1 MRKLLSLPRSL
12 DAGILRV
19 VLLYFLLAGAW
30 IFVSDSIL
38 SHFYADYPPPGL
50 QTIKG
55 LLFVVI
61 TTLVLYRLVYGY
73 RHSLEEQVHVYQGLF
88 GGNLNPMLLVDPE
101 TLAIVEANASA
112 RDFYGRNDM
121 AGSKLLDLTVPKNG
135 QPQSEL
141 ALSQAKSA
149 QRIISRHMARDGA
162 QRDVEIIASP
172 IRLCRKDLLHV
183 IVTDLTAYL
192 EKEVRY
198 RKLHTFLWSFLD
210 NIPCP
215 LYITD
220 LDGRLSLV
228 NPDWESLM
236 GRRYADVV
244 GRHVSE
250 FFGEEKARSFLDHMG
265 QVAESGK
272 PLRIEDKLYLDGVLR
287 CFDTILFPVLNE
299 SGLVEG
305 VGGFSLD
312 ITERKKAEQE
322 LVQARQKAE
331 VADRAKSQFLANMS
345 HELRT
350 PLNGIVGMIELLL
363 TSRSEPE
370 ERKFLELARAS
381 AHDLLGLV
389 NDLLELS
396 TLERKRFEPISRPFG
411 LAEAVDSVARFFSV
425 RARLKG
431 LDFSASVDPALS
443 GQFLGDELRLKQV
456 LINLLDNA
464 VKFTESGSVKL
475 EVRQAADAALDEQG
489 NAALPVTFLVSDT
502 GIGIPANKLANVFE
516 GFTLGEDYLTKR
528 YGGAGLGLAIA
539 KHIVNK
545 LGGQIEAKSSVG
557 RGSQFHFTLCLPRA
571 AKSAA
576 PSSAR
581 PGGLAMP
588 ERTTVLHAE
597 DEATNRLMVRHLLER
612 EGLRVLEACDGQ
624 EALDLL
630 ASEHVDLVLM
640 DIQMPLMDGL
650 EALSRIRSGQAGN
663 APRDL
668 PVVAVTAYALEGDRN
683 NIMDAGMTGF
693 LPKPFGREEL
703 LRTVREALKGRAL
716 GQS

>member
-1 MRKLLSLPRSL
+1 MRKLLSLSMSL

-38 SHFYADYPPPGL
+38 FHLYADHPPQGL

-61 TTLVLYRLVYGY
+61 TALVLYRLVCGY
-73 RHSLEEQVHVYQGLF
+73 RHSIEEQVHVYQGLF
-88 GGNLNPMLLVDPE
+88 GSNLNPMLLVDPG

-112 RDFYGRNDM
+112 RNFYGRNDI
-121 AGSKLLDLTVPKNG
+121 AGSKLLDLTIPKNG
-135 QPQSEL
+135 QPPSEL
-141 ALSQAKSA
+141 ALSHAKSA
-149 QRIISRHMARDGA
+149 QRIISRHMAREGA

-172 IRLCRKDLLHV
+172 IRLCRNNLLHV

-198 RKLHTFLWSFLD
+198 RKLHTLLWSFLD

-215 LYITD
+215 LNITD
-220 LDGRLSLV
+220 LDGRISLV

-236 GRRYADVV
+236 GRRYVDVV
-244 GRHVSE
+244 GRHMSE
-250 FFGEEKARSFLDHMG
+250 VFGEEKARFFLEHMRK
-265 QVAESGK
+265 VAESGK
-272 PLRIEDKLYLDGVLR
+272 PVRLEDRLYLNGVLR

-312 ITERKKAEQE
+312 ITERMKAEQE

-363 TSRSEPE
+363 ISRSEPE

-464 VKFTESGSVKL
+464 VKFTESGSVRL
-475 EVRQAADAALDEQG
+475 EVRLAEKDRQDG
-489 NAALPVTFLVSDT
+489 AALPVTFLVSDT
-502 GIGIPANKLANVFE
+502 GIGIPNDKLAEVFE
-516 GFTLGEDYLTKR
+516 GFNLGENYLTKR

-539 KHIVNK
+539 KHIVSK
-545 LGGQIEAKSSVG
+545 LGGRIEAESSVS
-557 RGSQFHFTLCLPRA
+557 RGSLFHFTISLPRA
-571 AKSAA
+571 IQPATKKSTK
-576 PSSAR
+576 PL
-581 PGGLAMP
+581 GLAMP
-588 ERTTVLHAE
+588 EKTTVLHAE

-624 EALDLL
+624 EALDL
-630 ASEHVDLVLM
+630 
-640 DIQMPLMDGL
+640 
-650 EALSRIRSGQAGN
+650 
-663 APRDL
+663 
-668 PVVAVTAYALEGDRN
+668 
-683 NIMDAGMTGF
+683 
-693 LPKPFGREEL
+693 
-703 LRTVREALKGRAL
+703 
-716 GQS
+716 

>member
-1 MRKLLSLPRSL
+1 MRKLLSLSMSL

-38 SHFYADYPPPGL
+38 FHLYADHPPQGL

-61 TTLVLYRLVYGY
+61 TALVLYRLVCGY
-73 RHSLEEQVHVYQGLF
+73 RHSIEEQVHVYQGLF
-88 GGNLNPMLLVDPE
+88 GSNLNPMLLVDPG

-112 RDFYGRNDM
+112 RNFYGRNDI

-135 QPQSEL
+135 QPPSEL
-141 ALSQAKSA
+141 ALSHAKSA
-149 QRIISRHMARDGA
+149 QRIISRHTAREGA

-198 RKLHTFLWSFLD
+198 RRLHTFLWSFLD

-215 LYITD
+215 LHITD

-236 GRRYADVV
+236 GRRYVDVV

-250 FFGEEKARSFLDHMG
+250 VFGEEKAWSFLEHMRH
-265 QVAESGK
+265 VEESGK
-272 PLRIEDKLYLDGVLR
+272 PLRIEDKLYLGGVLR
-287 CFDTILFPVLNE
+287 CFDTILFPVFNE

-312 ITERKKAEQE
+312 ITERKKSEQE

-363 TSRSEPE
+363 ISRSEPE

-411 LAEAVDSVARFFSV
+411 LADAVDSVARFFSV

-464 VKFTESGSVKL
+464 VKFTESGSVRL
-475 EVRQAADAALDEQG
+475 EVRPAEKDRQDG
-489 NAALPVTFLVSDT
+489 AALPVTFLVSDT
-502 GIGIPANKLANVFE
+502 GIGIPNDKLAEVFE
-516 GFTLGEDYLTKR
+516 GFNLGENYLTKR

-539 KHIVNK
+539 KHIVSK
-545 LGGQIEAKSSVG
+545 LGGRIEAESSVG
-557 RGSQFHFTLCLPRA
+557 RGSLFHFTISLPRA
-571 AKSAA
+571 IQPATKKSTK
-576 PSSAR
+576 PL
-581 PGGLAMP
+581 GLAMP
-588 ERTTVLHAE
+588 EKTTVLHAE

-630 ASEHVDLVLM
+630 AREHVDLVLM

-650 EALSRIRSGQAGN
+650 EALNRIRSGQAGN
-663 APRDL
+663 TPRDL
-668 PVVAVTAYALEGDRN
+668 PVVAVTAYALEGDRS

-703 LRTVREALKGRAL
+703 LRSVREALKGRAL

>member
-1 MRKLLSLPRSL
+1 MSL

-19 VLLYFLLAGAW
+19 VLLYFLLAAAW
-30 IFVSDSIL
+30 VFTSDIIL
-38 SHFYADYPPPGL
+38 SNFYGDGPVQGL

-55 LLFVVI
+55 LLFVAI
-61 TTLVLYRLVYGY
+61 TSLVLYRLVRGY
-73 RHSLEEQVHVYQGLF
+73 RHTLEDQAHAYQGLF
-88 GGNLNPMLLVDPE
+88 GSNLNPMLLVDPK

-112 RDFYGRNDM
+112 RDFYGRSDM
-121 AGSKLLDLTVPKNG
+121 AGKRLSDLASTENNQLP
-135 QPQSEL
+135 SEL
-141 ALSQAKSA
+141 ALSGTNAA
-149 QRIISRHMARDGA
+149 RRIISRHKAREGV

-198 RKLHTFLWSFLD
+198 RKLHTLLWSFLD

-215 LYITD
+215 LFIID
-220 LDGRLSLV
+220 PDGRFSLV
-228 NPDWESLM
+228 NPHWESLM
-236 GRRYADVV
+236 DRSYVSVV
-244 GRHVSE
+244 GRHLSDV
-250 FFGEEKARSFLDHMG
+250 FGEEKARSFLEHG
-265 QVAESGK
+265 RQVVESAR
-272 PLRIEDKLYLDGVLR
+272 PLRVEIQLCLGGVLR
-287 CFDTILFPVLNE
+287 CFDTIMFPVLNE
-299 SGLVEG
+299 SGQVEA
-305 VGGFSLD
+305 VGGFALE
-312 ITERKKAEQE
+312 ITERKKDEQE
-322 LVQARQKAE
+322 LMQARQKAE

-350 PLNGIVGMIELLL
+350 PLNGIIGMIELLL

-381 AHDLLGLV
+381 AGDLLGLV
-389 NDLLELS
+389 NDLLSLS
-396 TLERKRFEPISRPFG
+396 TLERQRFEPLSRPFG
-411 LAEAVDSVARFFSV
+411 LSETVDSVARFFSV

-443 GQFLGDELRLKQV
+443 GQLLGDELRLKQV

-464 VKFTESGSVKL
+464 VKFTESGSVRL
-475 EVRQAADAALDEQG
+475 EVRLATDAARNGQG
-489 NAALPVTFLVSDT
+489 RATLPVTFLVSDT
-502 GIGIPANKLANVFE
+502 GIGIPENKLADVFDS
-516 GFTLGEDYLTKR
+516 FTLGEDYLTKR

-539 KHIVNK
+539 RHIVSK
-545 LGGQIEAKSSVG
+545 LGGRIEASSFVG

-571 AKSAA
+571 IQPEAA
-576 PSSAR
+576 S
-581 PGGLAMP
+581 PGKPMGLAMP

-597 DEATNRLMVRHLLER
+597 DEATNRLLVRHLLER

-630 ASEHVDLVLM
+630 ASERVDLVLM
-640 DIQMPLMDGL
+640 DIQMPRMDGL

-668 PVVAVTAYALEGDRN
+668 PVVAVTAYALEGDRS
-683 NIMDAGMTGF
+683 NIMNAGMTGF

-703 LRTVREALKGRAL
+703 LRSVREALKSRATVHN
-716 GQS
+716 

>member
-1 MRKLLSLPRSL
+1 MRKLLSLSMSL

-38 SHFYADYPPPGL
+38 SRLYADHPPQGL

-73 RHSLEEQVHVYQGLF
+73 RQSIEEQVRVYQGLF
-88 GGNLNPMLLVDPE
+88 GSNLNPMLLVDPG

-112 RDFYGRNDM
+112 RDFYGRNDI

-135 QPQSEL
+135 QPPSEL
-141 ALSQAKSA
+141 ALSHAKSA
-149 QRIISRHMARDGA
+149 QRIISRHMAREGA

-198 RKLHTFLWSFLD
+198 RRLHTFLWSFLD

-215 LYITD
+215 LHITD

-236 GRRYADVV
+236 GRRYVDVV

-250 FFGEEKARSFLDHMG
+250 IFGEEKARSFLEHMRR
-265 QVAESGK
+265 VAGSGK
-272 PLRIEDKLYLDGVLR
+272 PLRIEDKLYLGGVLR

-363 TSRSEPE
+363 ISRSEPE

-431 LDFSASVDPALS
+431 LDFTACVDPALS

-464 VKFTESGSVKL
+464 VKFTESGSVRL
-475 EVRQAADAALDEQG
+475 EVRLVEKDRQDR
-489 NAALPVTFLVSDT
+489 AALPVTFLVSDT
-502 GIGIPANKLANVFE
+502 GIGIPNAKLAEVFE
-516 GFTLGEDYLTKR
+516 GFNLGENYLTKR

-539 KHIVNK
+539 KHIVSK
-545 LGGQIEAKSSVG
+545 LGGRIEAESSIG
-557 RGSQFHFTLCLPRA
+557 RGSLFHFTIRLPRA
-571 AKSAA
+571 IQPATTKSTK
-576 PSSAR
+576 PL
-581 PGGLAMP
+581 GLAMP

-630 ASEHVDLVLM
+630 AREHVDLVLM

-650 EALSRIRSGQAGN
+650 EALNRIRSGQAGN
-663 APRDL
+663 TPRDL
-668 PVVAVTAYALEGDRN
+668 PVVAVTAYALEGDRS

-703 LRTVREALKGRAL
+703 LRSVREALKGRVL